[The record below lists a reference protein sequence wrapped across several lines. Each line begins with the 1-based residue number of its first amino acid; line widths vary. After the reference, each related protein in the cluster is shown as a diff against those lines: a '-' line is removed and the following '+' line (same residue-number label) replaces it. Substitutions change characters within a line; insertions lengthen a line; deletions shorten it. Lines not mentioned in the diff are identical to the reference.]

1 MWYANRDYVKEVSCT
16 NLNFENV
23 MSAAQIQFLGL
34 FNTAT
39 HNTKFSQD
47 SYLLTEFSISYSID
61 FPRNG

>member
-1 MWYANRDYVKEVSCT
+1 MWYANRDNVKEVSCT

-47 SYLLTEFSISYSID
+47 S
-61 FPRNG
+61 